1 MRRFLSIA
9 VVGALLVCFSGCDSI
24 VVISDS
30 SKAPSDSEMVQ
41 SEPQESETPIIK
53 GSNAYDLTVSL
64 KDTAGLEM
72 ERREKS
78 SENGFYFEGTSDKYS
93 VTIETDEDYAVTY
106 MRADSF
112 SGENDGFLGFCAS
125 FPRDDGNEQEA
136 MNWVNDN
143 WGTEASTTFGDVS
156 FELKAEESTTYLIV
170 KAPGYDDYAL
180 SVLESAEE

>member
-9 VVGALLVCFSGCDSI
+9 VVGTLLVCFSGCDSI
-24 VVISDS
+24 VVKPDS
-30 SKAPSDSEMVQ
+30 SKAQSNSETAQ
-41 SEPQESETPIIK
+41 SEPQGSEIPTVK

-64 KDTAGLEM
+64 KDAAGLEM

-78 SENGFYFEGTSDKYS
+78 SKDGFYFEGTSDKYS
-93 VTIETDEDYAVTY
+93 VTIETDADYAVAY
-106 MRADSF
+106 IRADSF

-125 FPRDDGNEQEA
+125 FPRDDENGQDA

-156 FELKAEESTTYLIV
+156 FELKVEETTTYLVV
-170 KAPGYDDYAL
+170 KASGYDDYAL
-180 SVLESAEE
+180 STLESVQE